1 MSERQ
6 PESMVLRTVYLPR
19 ELDQQ
24 LKTAAFR
31 DARSKNDIIRELIQI
46 GMRSRQAAGD
56 RRFDE
61 QPIEPGEAPAVVQ
74 PVERVVVAPAK
85 TRQEAREPTAGRRR
99 RALALGRGR

>member
-1 MSERQ
+1 MPEQQSEN
-6 PESMVLRTVYLPR
+6 MVLRTVYLPR

-46 GMRSRQAAGD
+46 GMRSRRAAGD

-61 QPIEPGEAPAVVQ
+61 QPIEPGQGPAVVQ
-74 PVERVVVAPAK
+74 PVERVVVAPANAG
-85 TRQEAREPTAGRRR
+85 RQAGEPEARRGRR
-99 RALALGRGR
+99 A